1 MVVALALALVAL
13 LMAVIAMSLEEER
26 LVWLILPD
34 LWLSLLRI

>member
-1 MVVALALALVAL
+1 MVVALALALEAVL
-13 LMAVIAMSLEEER
+13 LAVIAMSLEEKK